1 MAVRATYLAL
11 RDLCLQSYQA
21 NTLSAKRCNV
31 LDLVAIDVVK
41 FQDPDVRLATVHA
54 RVTVQI
60 FTHDPGVAY
69 AILFHIAVSPSIV
82 NRRVQAIIV
91 LGVLSHT

>member
-21 NTLSAKRCNV
+21 NALSAKRCDV

-60 FTHDPGVAY
+60 FTHDRALRMRY
-69 AILFHIAVSPSIV
+69 FFMLLY
-82 NRRVQAIIV
+82 RRRLCTGACRR
-91 LGVLSHT
+91 